1 MKKLLR
7 AQKGFTLV
15 EVLIALLIVSIAF
28 SAILFSV
35 NQSARGAARLEEKV
49 AATWLAED
57 LITRAQLGL
66 LKAGKG
72 SQTSLNRN
80 WQWEIR
86 SKFTQSTSVQEIE
99 IFILNQQEETV
110 LVKTA
115 YVGINRAK

>member
-1 MKKLLR
+1 MR
-7 AQKGFTLV
+7 TQKGFTLV

-28 SAILFSV
+28 GALLFSV
-35 NQSARGAARLEEKV
+35 NQSARGAVRLEEKV

-72 SQTSLNRN
+72 SQASLNRN

-99 IFILNQQEETV
+99 VYIFNQQQETV
-110 LVKTA
+110 LMKTA